1 MKCAMEKKMY
11 VGLTRAQKKELE
23 FEVISERV
31 RLNLARLFREVTRRE
46 DGDSDI
52 QIILKNRIINIARQI
67 EGLPL
72 YRLESD
78 SDGYYFPQEEAW
90 HFGEL
95 ELISRRPETKDL
107 IEILCDLIQEDLIP
121 IEEVNNIFLEN
132 NSKIIF
138 IEKSGNTQVEI
149 ENVNSEPD
157 EDIKSE
163 HPNIRKLIKRMEVLF
178 NAQDYSGVLH
188 TSASVFETLAK
199 DVIKKPTIEDK
210 SLGSF
215 FESYKK
221 HSKLSEPV
229 LDMIKLIYDK
239 RSTEPLAGHGQ
250 TAEPTITREEAAI
263 LMEMTKAFVRMERKF
278 AEPEFIK

>member
-1 MKCAMEKKMY
+1 MY

-31 RLNLARLFREVTRRE
+31 RLNLARLFREVTRGE

-52 QIILKNRIINIARQI
+52 EIILKNRIINIARQI
-67 EGLPL
+67 EGLSL
-72 YRLESD
+72 YRSESD
-78 SDGYYFPQEEAW
+78 GDGYYVPQEKAW
-90 HFGEL
+90 HFGKL
-95 ELISRRPETKDL
+95 ELIPRRPETKDL

-121 IEEVNNIFLEN
+121 IKEVNNIFSEN

-138 IEKSGNTQVEI
+138 IKKSGNTQVEI
-149 ENVNSEPD
+149 ENVNSVPD

-163 HPNIRKLIKRMEVLF
+163 HPNIRKLVNRMEILF
-178 NAQDYSGVLH
+178 NAQYYSGVLH

-199 DVIKKPTIEDK
+199 DVIQKPTIEDK
-210 SLGSF
+210 PLGSF

-239 RSTEPLAGHGQ
+239 RSTEALAGHGQ
-250 TAEPTITREEAAI
+250 TTEPTITREETAI
-263 LMEMTKAFVRMERKF
+263 LIEMTKTFVRMERKF
-278 AEPEFIK
+278 AKPEFLK